1 MFVQGSSDSGKGGSD
16 VATPPPSRTLG
27 IDIPAPCDV
36 TLPTLYE
43 FIIPQSLVGKLIGR
57 HGSFVIQ
64 IKEKTNAHIVVKKH
78 PSNNKLKVCSVEGTQ
93 AEIDKALKMIRDK
106 FPAKRYP
113 EVTLEQVHFTPIV
126 STVPLIPDHLYV
138 SVTG

>member
-1 MFVQGSSDSGKGGSD
+1 M
-16 VATPPPSRTLG
+16 ATPPPSRTPG

-36 TLPTLYE
+36 VLPTLYE

-57 HGSFVIQ
+57 HGSFVTQ

-138 SVTG
+138 SITV